1 MYGVPEG
8 QKLRLRPHQSKVSEL
23 NHWAWKALPVGNCWW
38 AFRQREIMS
47 AGTEHANLNG
57 ANGHASVTRYD
68 EP

>member
-1 MYGVPEG
+1 
-8 QKLRLRPHQSKVSEL
+8 
-23 NHWAWKALPVGNCWW
+23 
-38 AFRQREIMS
+38 MS